1 MKCGDAICGTY
12 INLCEITKFPC
23 KLAQVSKTFRIFA
36 NKIKI
41 VMEATVRSR
50 RTADNY
56 WNIIRH
62 LSPDAKLDL
71 ISMITKSLKKTTPK
85 RVLAKK
91 YYGIWGDDGMSD
103 DEFVKELKSLRSF
116 NREIIEL

>member
-1 MKCGDAICGTY
+1 
-12 INLCEITKFPC
+12 
-23 KLAQVSKTFRIFA
+23 
-36 NKIKI
+36 
-41 VMEATVRSR
+41 MEATVRSR

-56 WNIIRH
+56 WNIIRY

-71 ISMITKSLKKTTPK
+71 IAMLTKSLKKTTPK
-85 RVLAKK
+85 RVSAKK

-116 NREIIEL
+116 NHEIIEL